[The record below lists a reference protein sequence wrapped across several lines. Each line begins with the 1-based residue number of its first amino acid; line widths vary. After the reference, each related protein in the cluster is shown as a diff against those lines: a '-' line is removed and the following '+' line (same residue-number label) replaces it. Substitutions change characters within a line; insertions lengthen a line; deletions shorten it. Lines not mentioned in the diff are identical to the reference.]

1 MIKEIFFFFRQ
12 SLMIEIYLIYLVDI
26 TFLYSLNNISE
37 YQLCI
42 IKFFLLLLLFWVTPS
57 ISSDV
62 VFASKELS
70 SIYIEPRAD
79 SPMIYPIEIG
89 KELIVTIESRLAQ
102 CS

>member
-1 MIKEIFFFFRQ
+1 MIKEIFFLLRQ

-42 IKFFLLLLLFWVTPS
+42 IKFFYSYYFLGYPS

-79 SPMIYPIEIG
+79 SPDLSIEIG
-89 KELIVTIESRLAQ
+89 KN
-102 CS
+102 